1 MKWKSFFLEV
11 SILNRFDYTSMMK
24 QLQSLYTSKMA
35 NELDGKLIKFYDSN
49 RSNAVTLSKIIKTK
63 QKFPKPQFDKLKT
76 AFPCII
82 SSVRDFAEY
91 INLQKDLFDLIIIDE
106 ASQVSIL

>member
-1 MKWKSFFLEV
+1 MNW
-11 SILNRFDYTSMMK
+11 M
-24 QLQSLYTSKMA
+24 
-35 NELDGKLIKFYDSN
+35 KLIKFYDSN
-49 RSNAVTLSKIIKTK
+49 RNNAVTLSKIIKAK

-91 INLQKDLFDLIIIDE
+91 KSSKDLFDLIIIDE
-106 ASQVSIL
+106 ASQLV